1 MLWRVRADLPDR
13 PGTLASLAAACGD
26 AGVDIKRVQIFPD
39 ADHVTDEFVIG
50 TPEDWEPARIR
61 ELFGQAGGA
70 SVSVIRSVPAALEDQ
85 PTRYVQ
91 AVREIVA
98 NPAAFPDVAAH
109 LFDADVDPG
118 DDEEDVLEMTVGT
131 TTTIQIRRTPA
142 FTPVERERAA
152 ALAELVAEVLAA
164 QTAPTPAQAQHPGD
178 AEPEYVRAETQVSA
192 LVSGRVAGQA
202 SIEVREDDAPW
213 PVDLW
218 VDPSWHRRGIGTRLL
233 ADVARLARSK
243 GAEEIVLTAPSQT
256 QAVLPM
262 VLAAGMRGRIR
273 MAGETLTVRI
283 AVTDLRV

>member
-13 PGTLASLAAACGD
+13 PGTLAGLAAACGD
-26 AGVDIKRVQIFPD
+26 AGVDIKRVRIFPD
-39 ADHVTDEFVIG
+39 TDHVTDEFVID
-50 TPEDWEPARIR
+50 TPEDWEADRIE
-61 ELFGQAGGA
+61 ELFGSAGGDA
-70 SVSVIRSVPAALEDQ
+70 VSVIRSGPAALEDQ

-91 AVREIVA
+91 AVREVLA
-98 NPAAFPDVAAH
+98 NPASFPDVAAH
-109 LFDADVDPG
+109 LFDADVAPSDG
-118 DDEEDVLEMTVGT
+118 DEDVLEMVLGS
-131 TTTIQIRRTPA
+131 TTTIQIRRDPA

-164 QTAPTPAQAQHPGD
+164 HRAPTPAQAGRPGE
-178 AEPEYVRAETQVSA
+178 AEPEYVRADSRISA
-192 LVSGRVAGQA
+192 LVGGRVAGQA
-202 SIEVREDDAPW
+202 SIEVREGEEPW

-233 ADVARLARSK
+233 ADVARLARSR
-243 GAEEIVLTAPSQT
+243 GAEEIVLSAPSDT